1 MEPVEK
7 TRSGPF
13 CANLAISPS
22 PVLYAVLR
30 GNGGRA
36 GQRPRGKPGDRTLND
51 SKDETQPRERV
62 FHVVVYRRR
71 VSIVP
76 SLRAGTRNAREG
88 EPGLVASI
96 PAGKGEG
103 RVQRRSKAVH
113 RHEEECSPR
122 LRTALARRS
131 APPSLPGVEMLHEG
145 AAPRRSNAAVEPDQ
159 TRVLAQYPTRAPRE
173 LTRTFSTPR
182 PRSAASAIRSA
193 KTKIQH
199 LFGGCPKGFRV
210 VRPFFNSLKQR
221 CCTGV

>member
-1 MEPVEK
+1 MEK

-88 EPGLVASI
+88 EPALVASI
-96 PAGKGEG
+96 AAENGDG
-103 RVQRRSKAVH
+103 RVQRPPKRCTTTRKNV
-113 RHEEECSPR
+113 PR
-122 LRTALARRS
+122 GC
-131 APPSLPGVEMLHEG
+131 APLS
-145 AAPRRSNAAVEPDQ
+145 
-159 TRVLAQYPTRAPRE
+159 
-173 LTRTFSTPR
+173 
-182 PRSAASAIRSA
+182 
-193 KTKIQH
+193 
-199 LFGGCPKGFRV
+199 RV
-210 VRPFFNSLKQR
+210 VRPLPPYRESKCSMRGPFFGAPTRPWSPIKRASSHNIPPAPRENSPALFSLLARAPPHHPSAPQQQKSNTYVTLLGMGR
-221 CCTGV
+221 CAGKPLL